1 MARKG
6 DLVGVKQLLQEY
18 PTLLNTK
25 SAGHN
30 RTLLWEA
37 TRRNRLDLV
46 KFLLKRGA
54 NVNIP
59 GRHRNE
65 SFVLIKPYTVATVFK
80 RAPLR
85 EMLLT
90 SGTTMDIYTTCFLG
104 DQERVKELIRKNPKI
119 VNEEQQEESVWRV
132 VPLHHAISGGHK
144 ELAEFL
150 IKKGAQV
157 RPYSQLLLE
166 MAGSRE
172 DMLTML
178 LHHGLDASSVGGRC
192 LGESAGGNGTSIDQE
207 RRRCE

>member
-1 MARKG
+1 MTSTLRTTPHSGTPGFERHLEMARKG

-80 RAPLR
+80 R
-85 EMLLT
+85 
-90 SGTTMDIYTTCFLG
+90 
-104 DQERVKELIRKNPKI
+104 
-119 VNEEQQEESVWRV
+119 
-132 VPLHHAISGGHK
+132 
-144 ELAEFL
+144 
-150 IKKGAQV
+150 
-157 RPYSQLLLE
+157 
-166 MAGSRE
+166 
-172 DMLTML
+172 
-178 LHHGLDASSVGGRC
+178 
-192 LGESAGGNGTSIDQE
+192 
-207 RRRCE
+207 